1 MASPSRRIPRY
12 PTGPHREPAP
22 TIQRDR
28 STPPRADTLSA
39 VDRHPDGSAR
49 PTCPADTTE
58 VVKRLKPGQPG
69 TRALQRR
76 YGPALVCVRYRK
88 DTATGHTRFTT
99 VELVIDHGPPR
110 RQPLVRVAI
119 RFDDTDTRRQAIALG
134 AEWDNDQ
141 KTWRMPRRGA
151 IQLGLISNRR
161 KSEKK

>member
-1 MASPSRRIPRY
+1 MASPSRRNPRY
-12 PTGPHREPAP
+12 PTGQHRDLAP

-28 STPPRADTLSA
+28 SKPPGADTTSA
-39 VDRHPDGSAR
+39 VVDRHPDGSAR
-49 PTCPADTTE
+49 PPTCPANTTE

-69 TRALQRR
+69 TRALQHR
-76 YGPALVCVRYRK
+76 YGPALVCVRYRR
-88 DTATGHTRFTT
+88 DAATGHTRFTT

-110 RQPLVRVAI
+110 RQPMVRVAI

-151 IQLGLISNRR
+151 IQLGLISNKR
-161 KSEKK
+161 KI